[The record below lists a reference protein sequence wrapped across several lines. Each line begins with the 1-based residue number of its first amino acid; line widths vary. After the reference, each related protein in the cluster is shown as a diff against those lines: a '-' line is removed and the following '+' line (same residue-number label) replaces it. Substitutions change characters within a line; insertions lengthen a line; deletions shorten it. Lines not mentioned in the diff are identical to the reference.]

1 MPRRRRP
8 LGSRGSLSPC
18 GRRRGKR
25 VRRDDREALHS
36 RRLVGTW
43 TEDVG
48 MILDGRPM
56 IRKLYLYEDAS
67 GFRSLHA
74 IDEFRDDAD

>member
-1 MPRRRRP
+1 
-8 LGSRGSLSPC
+8 
-18 GRRRGKR
+18 
-25 VRRDDREALHS
+25 
-36 RRLVGTW
+36 LVGTW